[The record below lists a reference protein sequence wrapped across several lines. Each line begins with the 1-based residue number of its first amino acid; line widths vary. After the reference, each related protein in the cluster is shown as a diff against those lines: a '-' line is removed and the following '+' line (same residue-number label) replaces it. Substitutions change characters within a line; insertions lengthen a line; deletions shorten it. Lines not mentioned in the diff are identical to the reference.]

1 MPTRQRRSVLLTII
15 GCAIVIAMLF
25 PLYWAFAGSLKTNN
39 QIFAIPPTF
48 LPTTPT
54 FDSYEDAFAAQ
65 WRALVTSIIVSAG
78 TVLLSLVVATPA
90 AYALAHFKF
99 HATTVLVTCLLLAQM
114 IPPVVL
120 ANSLYVIFN
129 RVGLLNSYVGL
140 IAGDSSLA
148 IPFSVLILRAY
159 MQSIPPELPEAA
171 YVDGAGDLE
180 GFLRIVLPISRS
192 AIITAAL
199 FAFLF
204 AWGDFLFALTLL
216 TKPGIQPI
224 TLSLYRFFGIFL
236 TAWNRA
242 MATAVITSIPAALL
256 LVLAQRFITAGLTAG
271 SLKG

>member
-1 MPTRQRRSVLLTII
+1 MPTRQRRSILLTII

-25 PLYWAFAGSLKTNN
+25 PLYWAFVGSLKTNN
-39 QIFAIPPTF
+39 QISAIPPTF
-48 LPTTPT
+48 FPTTPT
-54 FDSYEDAFAAQ
+54 FDSYEAAFDAQ
-65 WRALVTSIIVSAG
+65 WRALVTSVIVSAG

-99 HATTVLVTCLLLAQM
+99 HATTALVTCLLLAQM

-140 IAGDSSLA
+140 IIGDSSLA
-148 IPFSVLILRAY
+148 IPFAVLILRAY

-171 YVDGAGDLE
+171 YVDGAGDLQ

-216 TKPGIQPI
+216 TKPDIQPI